1 MQTAKNSFFLG
12 FLLHFRNAGPGSYSA
27 PRNYADYARRKER
40 WWWWWGS
47 PQFFKMLPQIGL
59 KMIFLTFGRTLDT
72 ILFDFKYFVWYIC
85 VCIIC
90 TLTDVLSDYTL
101 QICPKLSMTWGTTKL
116 GMRVLQV
123 KQQIYSF
130 NQKKT
135 KLKIPSLNF
144 QICSLWFES
153 SVELRCRT

>member
-1 MQTAKNSFFLG
+1 M
-12 FLLHFRNAGPGSYSA
+12 
-27 PRNYADYARRKER
+27 
-40 WWWWWGS
+40 
-47 PQFFKMLPQIGL
+47 
-59 KMIFLTFGRTLDT
+59 
-72 ILFDFKYFVWYIC
+72 
-85 VCIIC
+85 CIIC

-135 KLKIPSLNF
+135 MTWETTKLDMRVLHEKQ
-144 QICSLWFES
+144 QIYSFNQKEK
-153 SVELRCRT
+153 